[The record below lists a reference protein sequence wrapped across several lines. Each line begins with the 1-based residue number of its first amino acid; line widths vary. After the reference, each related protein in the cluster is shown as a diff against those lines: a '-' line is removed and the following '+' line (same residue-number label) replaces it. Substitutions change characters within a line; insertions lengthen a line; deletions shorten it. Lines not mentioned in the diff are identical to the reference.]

1 MPAPR
6 IPIPIK
12 VAPAEEGA
20 CAGAE
25 PFALMV
31 LGSSMAPEFEHG
43 DIVIIEPDGLA
54 TDGAFVLAQA
64 RGEWML
70 RQLRRHG
77 GGWVLTVLDGSEP
90 PLPIEDLAP
99 VRGVV
104 IQRNRG
110 GRRRLT
116 KRYVE

>member
-1 MPAPR
+1 MSTR
-6 IPIPIK
+6 LLSIPIHTLPSS
-12 VAPAEEGA
+12 ERA
-20 CAGAE
+20 CSGAE

-54 TDGAFVLAQA
+54 TDGAFVLAHA

-70 RQLRRHG
+70 RQLRRQDS
-77 GGWVLTVLDGSEP
+77 GWALAVLDGSEP
-90 PLPIEDLAP
+90 PLPIGDLAA

-110 GRRRLT
+110 GRRRFT